1 VPDSC
6 CLFRVQALTPLRMWA
21 HWPLVWDKRYAPFI
35 AWAGFISLAR
45 LAMNGL
51 PPMDASLIT
60 TMVDRWRLE
69 THTFHLLLGELTLT
83 LQDVAHILGLPID
96 GPAIYEIVDGQ
107 GWHDQ
112 AEQLLG
118 FGRRSPRRTR
128 RTRRAQVSP
137 RAGFE
142 TIFRGAQPV
151 HPRKWWSGTLG
162 PGCGT

>member
-1 VPDSC
+1 
-6 CLFRVQALTPLRMWA
+6 MWA

-96 GPAIYEIVDGQ
+96 GPAICGIVDGQ
-107 GWHDQ
+107 GWRDQ

-118 FGRRSPRRTR
+118 LRPPEPSEDTKDTKSAG
-128 RTRRAQVSP
+128 VS
-137 RAGFE
+137 AS
-142 TIFRGAQPV
+142 
-151 HPRKWWSGTLG
+151 WL
-162 PGCGT
+162 